1 MRDIQSTLSEKTTSV
16 VSDAPMFLFLKG
28 KWFDVMKKN
37 ISSMTSFKWCTEF
50 VRKSAEGIRS
60 VNANVNGV
68 CAVSVNMALS
78 MFILEKHFFVVVC
91 VIIFSDRN
99 ERTANS
105 HIALTS
111 MLFVK
116 IPWAHTGVHVKL
128 VIQEMENNVAVRTVS
143 KKYRNMHFETH
154 TIVFQ

>member
-1 MRDIQSTLSEKTTSV
+1 MRDIPSTLSEKTTSV
-16 VSDAPMFLFLKG
+16 VLDAPMFLFKTG
-28 KWFDVMKKN
+28 KMVRRTKNN
-37 ISSMTSFKWCTEF
+37 ISSMTSFKCYTEF
-50 VRKSAEGIRS
+50 VRENAEGIRS
-60 VNANVNGV
+60 VNVNVNDIF
-68 CAVSVNMALS
+68 AVSVNMALS
-78 MFILEKHFFVVVC
+78 MFILEKHFFVVVSA
-91 VIIFSDRN
+91 IIFSDRN
-99 ERTANS
+99 ERTVNS

-154 TIVFQ
+154 TTVFQ